1 MTAAKGNTTDS
12 AAGSGGTDVL
22 FERRGLLGVITL
34 NRPRAVNALT
44 AGMVDLLLRQLTAW
58 ADDGGVAT
66 VLVQGAGERGLCAGG
81 DIVAIYRD
89 MLHAGNATA
98 GFWQTEYRLNSL
110 IARYPKPYVALMD
123 GLVLGGGVGV
133 SAHGDLRVVTERTK
147 MGMPETTIGFAPD
160 VGGTFLLSHAPGEA
174 GTHAALTG
182 AHLGPGD
189 ALFLGLADHYVPS
202 HSLPRLVAA
211 LENEGPADAV
221 ARFSDEPP
229 AAELAG
235 QREWIDACYAGDD
248 AEEIVARLRAWT
260 GTGQEYAREAADSIE
275 AKSPTSV
282 KVTLASLRRA
292 ANLTLDEAL
301 AQEYR
306 AGIRFLAGPD
316 FREGI
321 RAQVV
326 DKDRKPRWKPA
337 TLAEVRP
344 GQVDRFFQ
352 PLDGGEL
359 DLHPGP
365 DVHPPAVPPPD
376 VPPPGVHQR
385 PELKSEGA
393 DHA

>member
-1 MTAAKGNTTDS
+1 MTAATGNITDN
-12 AAGSGGTDVL
+12 AAVSGEAEVL
-22 FERRGLLGVITL
+22 FERRGGLGVITL

-44 AGMVDLLLRQLTAW
+44 EGMVDLLLRQLTAW
-58 ADDGGVAT
+58 ATDDDVAA

-89 MLHAGNATA
+89 MLHGGNRTA
-98 GFWQTEYRLNSL
+98 GFWQTEYRVNSL

-123 GLVLGGGVGV
+123 GLVLGGGVGI
-133 SAHGDLRVVTERTK
+133 SAHGSVRVVTERTR

-160 VGGTFLLSHAPGEA
+160 VGGTFLLSRAPGQT

-182 AHLGPGD
+182 AHLDAGD

-202 HSLPRLVAA
+202 RRLPALVAA
-211 LENEGPADAV
+211 LGNESPEAAV
-221 ARFSDEPP
+221 ARYAEQPP
-229 AAELAG
+229 ASALSR
-235 QREWIDACYAGDD
+235 QRDWIDACYASGDAGD
-248 AEEIVARLRAWT
+248 IVDRLRAWT
-260 GTGQEYAREAADSIE
+260 GPGRADAAEAADTIE

-306 AGIRFLAGPD
+306 AGMRFLSGPD

-326 DKDRKPRWKPA
+326 DKDRNPQWKPA
-337 TLAEVRP
+337 TLAEVQP
-344 GQVDRFFQ
+344 GQVDSFFT

-359 DLHPGP
+359 DLHPAADLG
-365 DVHPPAVPPPD
+365 
-376 VPPPGVHQR
+376 GQ
-385 PELKSEGA
+385 GA

>member
-1 MTAAKGNTTDS
+1 MTAATGTTTDS
-12 AAGSGGTDVL
+12 SAGSGDAEVL
-22 FERRGLLGVITL
+22 FGHRGRLGVITL

-44 AGMVDLLLRQLTAW
+44 AGMVDLLLRRLTAW
-58 ADDGGVAT
+58 AKDDDVAA

-89 MLHAGNATA
+89 MLHGGNQTA
-98 GFWQTEYRLNSL
+98 GFWQTEYRVNSL

-123 GLVLGGGVGV
+123 GLVLGGGVGI
-133 SAHGDLRVVTERTK
+133 SAHGNVRVVTERTR

-160 VGGTFLLSHAPGEA
+160 VGGTYLLSRAPGET

-182 AHLGPGD
+182 AHLAAGD

-202 HSLPRLVAA
+202 ASLPGLLAG
-211 LENEGPADAV
+211 LETETPEAVV
-221 ARFSDEPP
+221 ARCAEQPP
-229 AAELAG
+229 PSALAG
-235 QREWIDACYAGDD
+235 QRDWIDACYASDD
-248 AEEIVARLRAWT
+248 AGDIVARLRAWT
-260 GTGQEYAREAADSIE
+260 GPGRDDATAAADTIE

-306 AGIRFLAGPD
+306 AGLHFLAGPD

-326 DKDRKPRWKPA
+326 DKDRNPQWKPA
-337 TLAEVRP
+337 TLSEVLP

-352 PLDGGEL
+352 PLDGPEL
-359 DLHPGP
+359 DLQPGI
-365 DVHPPAVPPPD
+365 DLEEA
-376 VPPPGVHQR
+376 
-385 PELKSEGA
+385 EA